1 MFSYQFLVMRKSC
14 ASNIALSLKRFF
26 IGELH
31 RRCWNFHFIGIL
43 IDHVWFWS
51 RSGFRHVGSSQETL
65 FKFVYKVSTPK
76 HKFSNRIWFFPFAR
90 FVRTDVDTYSYY

>member
-26 IGELH
+26 IGELY
-31 RRCWNFHFIGIL
+31 RRLL

-76 HKFSNRIWFFPFAR
+76 HKFSNRIWFYSFPFAR
-90 FVRTDVDTYSYY
+90 FVRTDVDTYSYH